1 MEAADAGGYGG
12 ISLGQLND
20 MIHDRRIHR
29 RIPFKRPIRITTAG
43 GEKYSLMCVDFSM
56 EGIGF
61 LSKAP
66 RNIGDILRVS
76 MNIGNDGRTHM
87 LNALGEVVHR
97 RYQDKQFY
105 VGMRFYRDK

>member
-1 MEAADAGGYGG
+1 
-12 ISLGQLND
+12 
-20 MIHDRRIHR
+20 MIHDRRTRR
-29 RIPFKRPIRITTAG
+29 RIPFKRPIRITTEG
-43 GEKYSLMCVDFSM
+43 GDRLSLMCVDFSM

-61 LSKAP
+61 LSQDP
-66 RNIGDILRVS
+66 RDIGDILRVS
-76 MNIGNDGRTHM
+76 MNIGNNGRTHV

>member
-1 MEAADAGGYGG
+1 
-12 ISLGQLND
+12 
-20 MIHDRRIHR
+20 MIHDRRTRR
-29 RIPFKRPIRITTAG
+29 RIPFKRPIRVMTEEGAKT
-43 GEKYSLMCVDFSM
+43 SLMCVDFSM

-61 LSKAP
+61 MSRDP
-66 RNIGDILRVS
+66 RDIGDILRVS
-76 MNIGNDGRTHM
+76 MNIGNNGRTHV